1 LNFKNR
7 QQLLIVL
14 AVGVVALFAADKI
27 IFTPLIGA
35 WKSRSKQ
42 IDDLRSQVAH
52 GQSLIR
58 RDQSLREH
66 WDRMQTNALP
76 ANRSLAEQR
85 VTEAFERWA
94 QDSRISLTSVSPQW
108 KDTEDYS
115 TLQCRIEANA
125 NLEAVR
131 RFLYDMEKDPMALRL
146 ETVEVSARDPEGQQ
160 LSLGLQVSGLV
171 LQAPSRNQP

>member
-1 LNFKNR
+1 MNLKNR
-7 QQLLIVL
+7 QQLLMIL
-14 AVGVVALFAADKI
+14 AIGVVALFAADKI
-27 IFTPLIGA
+27 IISPLISA

-42 IDDLRSQVAH
+42 IDDLRSQVSR
-52 GQSLIR
+52 GQSLVR

-66 WDRMQTNALP
+66 WDRMRTNALP

-115 TLQCRIEANA
+115 TLQCRLEGTA
-125 NLEAVR
+125 NLEAIR

-146 ETVEVSARDPEGQQ
+146 ETVEVSTRDPEGQQ

-171 LQAPSRNQP
+171 LGTLAKLPP